1 MIFTFGYLGRSP
13 DDLAAI
19 LAERGAMLVDIRFQP
34 RSRVPAWNGGRLA
47 ARFGDA
53 YLHLPQLGNRNY
65 RTGGPVELADYPA
78 GRAAL
83 AGLGRDAVLLCACRD
98 YATCHRRTVAESLR
112 ADGFAVGGDL

>member
-83 AGLGRDAVLLCACRD
+83 AGLGRDADRQSRAGQ
-98 YATCHRRTVAESLR
+98 RRPRPSGCR
-112 ADGFAVGGDL
+112 ADASRRDARTGRRV